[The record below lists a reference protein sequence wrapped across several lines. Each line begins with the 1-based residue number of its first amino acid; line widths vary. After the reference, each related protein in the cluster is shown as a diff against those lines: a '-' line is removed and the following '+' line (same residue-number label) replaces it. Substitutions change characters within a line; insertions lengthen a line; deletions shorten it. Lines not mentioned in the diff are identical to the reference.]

1 MLERA
6 VSAKHALDLLMALPI
21 AGNCNLLLADASG
34 EMAVVE
40 CTPCAKRVRPPISLP
55 GGRVVCAVNRFLDE
69 PSGCGDCS
77 GDGDFHSAKRYRTVI
92 DHFSTPMQ
100 GDQTEAAMR
109 LLKGDEGF
117 MCQYDDIPDFETVW
131 SSIFDLGSLAVYR
144 ADGDPRTAPFVADNR
159 LRAIVKGI

>member
-1 MLERA
+1 M
-6 VSAKHALDLLMALPI
+6 
-21 AGNCNLLLADASG
+21 
-34 EMAVVE
+34 
-40 CTPCAKRVRPPISLP
+40 
-55 GGRVVCAVNRFLDE
+55 CAVNRFLDE

-77 GDGDFHSAKRYRTVI
+77 GDGDFPSDKRYRTVI
-92 DHFSTPMQ
+92 DRFSTPMQ

-117 MCQYDDIPDFETVW
+117 MCQYADIPDFETVW

-159 LRAIVKGI
+159 LRASVKGI

>member
-1 MLERA
+1 M
-6 VSAKHALDLLMALPI
+6 
-21 AGNCNLLLADASG
+21 
-34 EMAVVE
+34 
-40 CTPCAKRVRPPISLP
+40 
-55 GGRVVCAVNRFLDE
+55 VCAVNRFWDE

-77 GDGDFHSAKRYRTVI
+77 DAGDFSFCQTLQDRI
-92 DHFSTPMQ
+92 DHFSSPMQ

-144 ADGDPRTAPFVADNR
+144 ADGDPRTAPLLRINR
-159 LRAIVKGI
+159 LRAIVKGV